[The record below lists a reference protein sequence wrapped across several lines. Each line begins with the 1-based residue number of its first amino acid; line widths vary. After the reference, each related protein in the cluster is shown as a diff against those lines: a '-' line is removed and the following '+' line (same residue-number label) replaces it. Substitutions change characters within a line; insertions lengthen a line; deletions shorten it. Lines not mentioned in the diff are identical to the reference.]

1 MPAVVSPPPLWA
13 GDEEEHERNGHEEV
27 EQIEQLEQLDQHN
40 QQNQLNQPTLGRQN
54 TKTTHDGNVH
64 VHVLSE
70 KDKTRNEPV
79 NNAKDKS
86 IHDQTPRAS
95 FDAITY
101 TLPTSPSAPTSTSTS
116 TSTSTPPF
124 PVPFIPFTHL
134 PTRPPSLGFPYPLP
148 TPVNFTGNYNASY
161 KVNTHPQAQPQ
172 KRLRRVRVYHLQN
185 RWPADTMDKSR
196 RASSASS
203 STSMTTTTTT
213 TLVPDHAAAPRP
225 PPLPLSTSSFAFER
239 PTLASGRAGQDDDMG
254 DDMDGNDS
262 NGDEAPGTAS
272 PTRVAASIAFIHQPN
287 PDYANVG
294 DEETLTAATATAPP
308 PAELP
313 SSPSVSTVTETL
325 PALDTGATNELL
337 SVLGAVPDVAAAGDG
352 DWGGHTRVYGG
363 GVCLACLAAE
373 SSGGQGGEYGASVP
387 MEQRR

>member
-1 MPAVVSPPPLWA
+1 MPAVVFPPPLWA
-13 GDEEEHERNGHEEV
+13 GGEEEHERNRHEEV

-40 QQNQLNQPTLGRQN
+40 QQTVGRQT
-54 TKTTHDGNVH
+54 TKTTHDGN

-70 KDKTRNEPV
+70 KDKTRNEPI

-86 IHDQTPRAS
+86 IHDQRPRAS
-95 FDAITY
+95 FDAFTY
-101 TLPTSPSAPTSTSTS
+101 TSPTSASPSAPTSTSTS
-116 TSTSTPPF
+116 TSTAPF
-124 PVPFIPFTHL
+124 PVPFIPFTHP
-134 PTRPPSLGFPYPLP
+134 PTRPPSLGFPHPFP
-148 TPVNFTGNYNASY
+148 TPANFTGNYNASY
-161 KVNTHPQAQPQ
+161 KVSTHPQAQPQ

-213 TLVPDHAAAPRP
+213 TTLVPDHAAAPRP

-239 PTLASGRAGQDDDMG
+239 PSLGGGRAGQDDDM
-254 DDMDGNDS
+254 DGNDN
-262 NGDEAPGTAS
+262 NGDEAPGMAS
-272 PTRVAASIAFIHQPN
+272 STRVAASIAFIHQPN

-313 SSPSVSTVTETL
+313 PSPSVSTVTETL
-325 PALDTGATNELL
+325 PALDTAATDELL
-337 SVLGAVPDVAAAGDG
+337 SVLGAVPDDAAAGDG
-352 DWGGHTRVYGG
+352 DWGRHTRVYGG